1 MTNVTISG
9 LPSLSNITPG
19 SLFAI
24 DAANTTYNTTALA
37 VQSFVLNTTGNII
50 TGNLSASGN
59 VVANV
64 VTANIVNL
72 GGAISAAGNISGD
85 NILTQGIVSA
95 AGNIYGNVFVGN
107 GRGLVGVPAQSL
119 ASGLFLI
126 QSVGN
131 NLVFYFNSTPIAV
144 MNSVG
149 GFTTANNITAFAN
162 IANII

>member
-19 SLFAI
+19 SLFAV

-59 VVANV
+59 VVADV
-64 VTANIVNL
+64 VTANTINF
-72 GGAISAAGNISGD
+72 GGSISAPGNVSGL
-85 NILTQGIVSA
+85 NILTVGNVSA
-95 AGNIYGNVFVGN
+95 AGNVYGNVFVGN
-107 GRGLVGVPAQSL
+107 GRGLTGIPAQSL
-119 ASGLFLI
+119 ATGNFLI
-126 QSVGN
+126 AQSGT

-144 MNSVG
+144 MNSTG
-149 GFTTANNITAFAN
+149 NFSTLNNITAYAN
-162 IANII
+162 VRALI